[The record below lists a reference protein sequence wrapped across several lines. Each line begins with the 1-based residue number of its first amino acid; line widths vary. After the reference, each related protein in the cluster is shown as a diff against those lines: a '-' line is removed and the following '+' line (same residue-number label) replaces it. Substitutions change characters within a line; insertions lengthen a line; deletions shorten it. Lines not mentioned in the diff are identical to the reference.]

1 MLGGVALL
9 THFMFVIQWINNQN
23 KKFFLVLF
31 NNNPINTFECYYCN
45 DEQGYY
51 CPQPFPTKTMF
62 DNNEKYSEQINN
74 IAVSSSNNLLTEPII
89 SCFVRKMILI
99 FLKYISILS

>member
-1 MLGGVALL
+1 
-9 THFMFVIQWINNQN
+9 
-23 KKFFLVLF
+23 
-31 NNNPINTFECYYCN
+31 
-45 DEQGYY
+45 
-51 CPQPFPTKTMF
+51 MF